1 MERAE
6 ESSEASKEDFR
17 MKLKMNKAYEIV
29 LLESSRMEADDKKIK
44 NDKQK
49 LFRMMKEKDAL
60 MPWDFP
66 NKLQYFYNHCKKV
79 DKCSLMGS
87 FILFF
92 YM

>member
-49 LFRMMKEKDAL
+49 LFRMMKDAHVRFTRTITMEKDISKISR
-60 MPWDFP
+60 
-66 NKLQYFYNHCKKV
+66 KLEKIPLQKTK
-79 DKCSLMGS
+79 SL
-87 FILFF
+87 
-92 YM
+92 